1 MTQKEKQYAYVTVGV
16 VGALLLYQFVID
28 PFFQEYEQ
36 TKTKLDAAHDQITK
50 AQTLFGTER
59 QKQKAWETM
68 LAQGL
73 KNRLE
78 DAQSQALAAVSHWA
92 VGAGVNVSETH
103 GEPVPRQ
110 DGRFLIS
117 TYKFTGLG
125 NTRAISRWLAAIE
138 KGTVPAAG
146 AGQVAGRIPLRIDDL
161 VVTPRKP
168 GSDDLQAVVTIST
181 LCLIPDQA
189 PATPGAAP
197 KPNTNNMDN
206 NSRTGPVAEAG
217 AWGGRS

>member
-1 MTQKEKQYAYVTVGV
+1 MTQKEKQYAYLTVGV
-16 VGALLLYQFVID
+16 VGALLLYQFVVD

-36 TKTKLDAAHDQITK
+36 TKTKLDNKHDEITK

-78 DAQSQALAAVSHWA
+78 DAQSQAFGAVSHWA
-92 VGAGVNVSETH
+92 AGAGVNLSEQH

-110 DGRFLIS
+110 EGRFLIS

-125 NTRAISRWLAAIE
+125 NMRAISRWLQAIE
-138 KGTVPAAG
+138 KGTVPPTAG
-146 AGQVAGRIPLRIDDL
+146 STVSGRIPLRIDDL
-161 VVTPRKP
+161 VITPRKP
-168 GSDDLQAVVTIST
+168 GQDDLQAVVTIST
-181 LCLIPDQA
+181 LCLIPDQT
-189 PATPGAAP
+189 PAAPGAAP
-197 KPNTNNMDN
+197 KPNTNNTDN
-206 NSRTGPVAEAG
+206 TRTGPVAQAG